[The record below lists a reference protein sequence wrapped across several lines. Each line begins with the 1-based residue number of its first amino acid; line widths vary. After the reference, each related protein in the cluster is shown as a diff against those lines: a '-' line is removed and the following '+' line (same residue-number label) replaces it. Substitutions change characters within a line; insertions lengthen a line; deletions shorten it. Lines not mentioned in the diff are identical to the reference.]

1 MSDLL
6 NAFNDHFELVFAN
19 TPELLDEVFRLRYR
33 TICEDMQVPGYEPW
47 RYPDGREVDTYDARS
62 AHCLIRHRST
72 GQAAGCVRLIL
83 APIDD
88 PSQPFPIESVSGG
101 RFDPA
106 KVNPALL
113 PRGDTAEISRLIVP
127 RLLKNADGKVSPH
140 RSPAFPFPV
149 LGLLAAVMRLSSA
162 HGVTHLYAIMEP
174 LLNRLLRRFSLH
186 FEPIAP
192 PIEYH
197 GVRQAHLGVVADVMS
212 RAYRER
218 REVWN
223 LLTDAGRCAPE
234 GNHWS
239 TPDEPRVAVA
249 AGQR

>member
-1 MSDLL
+1 LSDLL

-33 TICEDMQVPGYEPW
+33 TICEEMHMPGYEPW
-47 RYPDGREVDTYDARS
+47 RYPDGKEVDSYDARS
-62 AHCLIRHRST
+62 VHCLIRHRST

-83 APIDD
+83 ALAHD
-88 PSQPFPIESVSGG
+88 PSQPFPIESATGR
-101 RFDPA
+101 RFDPV
-106 KVNPALL
+106 KVDPAAL
-113 PRGDTAEISRLIVP
+113 PRRQTAEISRLIVP
-127 RLLKNADGKVSPH
+127 RLLKDADGKASAH

-149 LGLLAAVMRLSSA
+149 LGLLAAVMRLSYA

-174 LLNRLLRRFSLH
+174 FLNRLLRRFSLH
-186 FEPIAP
+186 FDPIAP

-197 GVRQAHLGVVADVMS
+197 GIRQAHLGVVADVMN

-223 LLTDAGRCAPE
+223 LLTDAGRFAPG
-234 GNHWS
+234 GNRWA
-239 TPDEPRVAVA
+239 TLEEPRLVVSG
-249 AGQR
+249 GQR